1 VVVVGHREPVVAIG
15 DRVVEINADVSDIEV
30 RYAPA

>member
-1 VVVVGHREPVVAIG
+1 VIVGHREPVVAIG
-15 DRVVEINADVSDIEV
+15 DRVVEVVSDGQV